1 MKNRMISLLLVLCMM
16 LTVIVPFS
24 VVADPGVDGGLCL
37 HHTQHTAA
45 CGYVEGDAD
54 SPCTN
59 ACALCVTVGDFT
71 ICATEGGSLTLGTDY
86 TYSDHVLTVCSAT
99 GITVAGKTTQDRIE
113 VASGVD
119 AQVTLAGV
127 DIDVSGNENAA
138 AFKIADD
145 STGNVTVVLASG
157 TENSLISGKN
167 CAGLQ
172 KNGDGEDIGT
182 LTIRGEGALTVRCKG
197 EHHSFGAGIGGGNHA
212 STANIRI
219 IGASITATSLDGAG
233 IGGGYGGNLT
243 NIVIEDS
250 VVNATSYRGAGI
262 GGGVN
267 GDGRPD
273 CNLTNITIENSV
285 VNATSHISAGIGGGL
300 GMSNNGNLTN
310 ITVKGSSIRARGVVA
325 IGNGDG
331 TAVNPTDGDGKPLY
345 LLTLNNPDDKPI
357 EMNGKS

>member
-127 DIDVSGNENAA
+127 DIDVSGDYYHPEYA

-157 TENSLISGKN
+157 TENLLISGES

-172 KNGDGEDIGT
+172 KN
-182 LTIRGEGALTVRCKG
+182 
-197 EHHSFGAGIGGGNHA
+197 
-212 STANIRI
+212 
-219 IGASITATSLDGAG
+219 
-233 IGGGYGGNLT
+233 
-243 NIVIEDS
+243 
-250 VVNATSYRGAGI
+250 
-262 GGGVN
+262 
-267 GDGRPD
+267 
-273 CNLTNITIENSV
+273 
-285 VNATSHISAGIGGGL
+285 
-300 GMSNNGNLTN
+300 
-310 ITVKGSSIRARGVVA
+310 
-325 IGNGDG
+325 
-331 TAVNPTDGDGKPLY
+331 GDGKPLY
-345 LLTLNNPDDKPI
+345 LLTLNNSDDKPI